1 MKVPIPDPNRA
12 IVAQFIALQ
21 FLRTADYRDILA
33 RFASTTEHVASSERE
48 RRILHT
54 GALWDDKLIARFSD
68 RIESSAWV
76 FARNGTDVPFMA
88 SDNPVAFRQGDNS
101 MWLKAGMFGGG
112 TYVVYPLTPD
122 VVMYCYPSEE
132 PWLKLASFDSCVSP
146 VTLSADMVDSE
157 NTAQVF
163 MASRFVFSC
172 RDDFAMAR
180 EFAPTIGTD
189 AYAHYWESS

>member
-1 MKVPIPDPNRA
+1 
-12 IVAQFIALQ
+12 
-21 FLRTADYRDILA
+21 
-33 RFASTTEHVASSERE
+33 
-48 RRILHT
+48 
-54 GALWDDKLIARFSD
+54 
-68 RIESSAWV
+68 
-76 FARNGTDVPFMA
+76 MA

-180 EFAPTIGTD
+180 EFAPRIGTD